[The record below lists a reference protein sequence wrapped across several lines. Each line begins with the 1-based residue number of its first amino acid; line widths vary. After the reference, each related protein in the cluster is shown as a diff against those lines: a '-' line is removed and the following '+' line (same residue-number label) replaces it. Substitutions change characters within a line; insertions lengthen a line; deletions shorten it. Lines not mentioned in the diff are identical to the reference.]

1 MNNRTITDDYTAK
14 SWKAGDKLL
23 ASDLTKMS
31 VALDAVENEL
41 VDVTNTTIPSITT
54 RLDTAEAAINNLQTS
69 AGAVDVPQGQ
79 TVTQYVD
86 QKVADLVGTAPETL
100 DTIAEVAAAI
110 ETNGDAI
117 EAIQSLVTENGT
129 AIDNVQ
135 TTVEDLG
142 ARTETLE
149 QTAVKFTEF
158 QREQDETV
166 RKTIQLDNFDS
177 ISGVTTTGAGVNLAM
192 VSKWDKA
199 DFGSAQIPL
208 NLNSKDGVVTINDGA
223 QVATLGDLPD
233 VSGYI
238 KSEDLAPYATTA
250 SVDEKLATKQDAGDY
265 PVYQKFVAGADP
277 AERKTI
283 QLANADSISGVA
295 STGGGANLIMMSKWD
310 KVDIGSVN
318 YQMNLNSPNGVVQI
332 NDEKVVATTDQIPDT
347 SVFASKTE
355 LNDAI
360 EAVEANI
367 PDKSQFV
374 NIDVYNEDKAGL
386 QTAIDG
392 KQPAG
397 DYPVYKQFVAGAS
410 DKQRKTIQ
418 LANAD
423 SISGIM
429 STGAGVNL
437 AMVSEWDK
445 ADFGSSQ
452 LPLNLNAT
460 DGIVTIND
468 SKTIATVD
476 QIPDVSEFATTSYV
490 DSKVA
495 SVMKYAGSVKTV
507 DDLPDSDLTIGDVY
521 NVEEDGSNYAWDGE
535 QWDKLGGTIDL
546 SSYAT
551 VESVQTGLE
560 GKADVVHMHNIAD
573 INGLQDTLNGK
584 QPVGDYA
591 VKSEIP
597 SVEGLASE
605 TYVDQAIAPVS
616 EQLETKQDKG
626 DYALNSALEPL
637 ATKEAVA
644 GLKVVDLGTFDKVEG
659 ASYAAGADGVYNNKE
674 AVVLTFDT
682 TEGSGVI
689 FNTMTAANSAAQRMY
704 WNNQVLSRTVTNGS
718 GTGWNVLSN
727 FTELQNRAIK
737 STLFTLTTEADS
749 ETIKAAMTNENNKV
763 VTAADLDS
771 CLKYGYTIRDYALQ
785 SGSIFVGWTGSAYT
799 LTYIGFASPTSEPY
813 VMSVVVNVTPEGEYS
828 IVRNGTRGQIL
839 TSANLANNKTFA
851 AIADVAPVIV
861 NINLRDPKLT
871 TEVQEK
877 ETILGWFGVTTDVEL
892 KQLIAGTRPMFVRYG
907 ISLSTNPHYYKM
919 PIEYVAYESA
929 TQLKLVFCGLD
940 TSNDQPVRYT
950 IVANL
955 DGTPIEQG
963 GNVSMVLEP
972 IDTQADVGELATKQ
986 ELSDGLAGKAEAVHT
1001 HAIADV
1007 TGLQDALD
1015 SKQAA
1020 GEYLTVEDLPD
1031 TSNFA
1036 TKSEVTAV
1044 EQKIPSVEGFATT
1057 EALTSGLAGKQ
1068 DKGDYALKSEIP
1080 SIDGLAT
1087 TEQVQAM
1094 AVSYGPKGLSSEQFE
1109 LKQGENVVA
1118 TIYNPE
1124 IPMRP
1129 QTIYIEDDAKDFCE
1143 QLGLTPQFING
1154 VAWKEGTDS
1163 LDNLGADNGPYI
1175 VIAGYGTDALEMT
1188 CFNVITLREHVVAKS
1203 VFETNNTELQSSI
1216 SGKANAVHTHVAADV
1231 TDLSATITAA
1241 LQPYATTETVNGE
1254 LAKKIEQPVIDE
1266 IYSTLGEMN
1275 TNTGTALASKV
1286 DWDQAKK
1293 VISLP
1298 IDGSISA
1305 LREADPEQGTQ
1316 PEGGVLLAQRTY
1328 DEGVTLVTEVG
1339 TTKNKLTLN
1348 ASERPQIDIAGG
1360 SSEKVAYQSDLPVRV
1375 TVPVHTS
1382 IGGLQDQLYSEAE
1395 IFGWFGV
1402 ADIDQFNELAT
1413 STNSVWIGYTVD
1425 ASFQK
1430 SAYRYLV
1437 NYMEYVPDSKS
1448 IKVIWIGPDS
1458 LNGDVI
1464 SKFVL
1469 TANLD
1474 QTVIEGS
1481 SNVKLAITSLE

>member
-1 MNNRTITDDYTAK
+1 MTENLTDNYTAK
-14 SWKAGDKLL
+14 SWAAGDVLL
-23 ASDLTKMS
+23 ASDMTKIS
-31 VALDAVENEL
+31 STLDSVENA
-41 VDVTNTTIPSITT
+41 VIDVQQTTVPSINATV
-54 RLDTAEAAINNLQTS
+54 AELSTKVDNIGSNFE
-69 AGAVDVPQGQ
+69 AVDVPEGT

-86 QKVADLVGTAPETL
+86 QKVASLVDGAPETM
-100 DTIAEVAAAI
+100 DTLAELAAALQNNPDVIESLNTLVTDNKTAI
-110 ETNGDAI
+110 ETVSTTVDGLSQTVS
-117 EAIQSLVTENGT
+117 ELG
-129 AIDNVQ
+129 DNVVQ
-135 TTVEDLG
+135 YTNFSYTGGDGVP
-142 ARTETLE
+142 TE
-149 QTAVKFTEF
+149 
-158 QREQDETV
+158 
-166 RKTIQLDNFDS
+166 RKTIQLANYDS

-199 DFGSAQIPL
+199 DFGSAQVSM

-223 QVATLGDLPD
+223 VVATVDQIPSVD
-233 VSGYI
+233 QF
-238 KSEDLAPYATTA
+238 ATIA
-250 SVDEKLATKQDAGDY
+250 SVDEKLANKQDTGDY

-283 QLANADSISGVA
+283 QLANADSISGV
-295 STGGGANLIMMSKWD
+295 STSGNGVNLIMMSKWD

-318 YQMNLNSPNGVVQI
+318 YQMNLNSPSGIVQI
-332 NDEKVVATTDQIPDT
+332 NDDKIIATTDQIPDT
-347 SVFASKTE
+347 SVYAVKT
-355 LNDAI
+355 DVDAAI
-360 EAVEANI
+360 EQVKETI
-367 PDKSQFV
+367 PDDSQFV
-374 NIDVYNEDKAGL
+374 SNDTYSADKQQVQQQID
-386 QTAIDG
+386 Q

-397 DYPVYKQFVAGAS
+397 DYPFYQQFVAGAS
-410 DKQRKTIQ
+410 DKLRKTIQ

-429 STGAGVNL
+429 TTGTGVNL
-437 AMVSEWDK
+437 AMVSQWDK

-452 LPLNLNAT
+452 LPMNLNST
-460 DGIVTIND
+460 GGIVTIND

-476 QIPDVSEFATTSYV
+476 QIPDVSDFATV
-490 DSKVA
+490 DFVNSKVA
-495 SVMKYAGSVKTV
+495 SVMKYVGSVKTV
-507 DDLPDSDLTIGDVY
+507 GELPSDSVNVGDVY
-521 NVEEDGSNYAWDGE
+521 NVEEDGSNYAWDGT
-535 QWDKLGGTIDL
+535 QWDKLGGTVDL
-546 SSYAT
+546 SGYVTTEAMQS
-551 VESVQTGLE
+551 GLG
-560 GKADVVHMHNIAD
+560 GKADVVHTHNIAD
-573 INGLQDTLNGK
+573 VNGLQTALDNK
-584 QPVGDYA
+584 QA
-591 VKSEIP
+591 V
-597 SVEGLASE
+597 
-605 TYVDQAIAPVS
+605 
-616 EQLETKQDKG
+616 G
-626 DYALNSALEPL
+626 DYALNSALESL

-689 FNTMTAANSAAQRMY
+689 FNTMTATNSAAQRMY
-704 WNNQVLSRTVTNGS
+704 WNNQVLSRTVTDGS
-718 GTGWNVLSN
+718 GTSWNILSN

-749 ETIKAAMTNENNKV
+749 ETIKAAMTNENNKI

-851 AIADVAPVIV
+851 AVADVAPVIV

-972 IDTQADVGELATKQ
+972 IDTRADVGELATKQ

-1015 SKQAA
+1015 GKQAA
-1020 GEYLTVEDLPD
+1020 GEYLTAEDLPD

-1129 QTIYIEDDAKDFCE
+1129 QTIYVEDNAKNFCE
-1143 QLGLTPQFING
+1143 ELGLTPQFING

-1163 LDNLGADNGPYI
+1163 LDNLGAENGPYI
-1175 VIAGYGTDALEMT
+1175 VIAGYGTNPLEMT
-1188 CFNVITLREHVVAKS
+1188 CFNVISLREHVVAKS
-1203 VFETNNTELQSSI
+1203 VYDTKIAELE
-1216 SGKANAVHTHVAADV
+1216 AR
-1231 TDLSATITAA
+1231 L
-1241 LQPYATTETVNGE
+1241 
-1254 LAKKIEQPVIDE
+1254 
-1266 IYSTLGEMN
+1266 
-1275 TNTGTALASKV
+1275 TALET
-1286 DWDQAKK
+1286 
-1293 VISLP
+1293 P
-1298 IDGSISA
+1298 
-1305 LREADPEQGTQ
+1305 
-1316 PEGGVLLAQRTY
+1316 
-1328 DEGVTLVTEVG
+1328 
-1339 TTKNKLTLN
+1339 
-1348 ASERPQIDIAGG
+1348 
-1360 SSEKVAYQSDLPVRV
+1360 
-1375 TVPVHTS
+1375 
-1382 IGGLQDQLYSEAE
+1382 
-1395 IFGWFGV
+1395 
-1402 ADIDQFNELAT
+1402 
-1413 STNSVWIGYTVD
+1413 
-1425 ASFQK
+1425 
-1430 SAYRYLV
+1430 
-1437 NYMEYVPDSKS
+1437 
-1448 IKVIWIGPDS
+1448 
-1458 LNGDVI
+1458 
-1464 SKFVL
+1464 
-1469 TANLD
+1469 TA
-1474 QTVIEGS
+1474 
-1481 SNVKLAITSLE
+1481 